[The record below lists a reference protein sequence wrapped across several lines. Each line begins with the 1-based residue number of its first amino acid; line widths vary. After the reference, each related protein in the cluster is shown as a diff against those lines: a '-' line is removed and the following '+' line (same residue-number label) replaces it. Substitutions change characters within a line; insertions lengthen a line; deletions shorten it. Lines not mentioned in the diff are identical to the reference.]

1 MNPDP
6 HNIIVPDEKQ
16 LRILEQVRARLAK
29 RWPTTEVKHEKHFQ
43 HREDESLDIPPLG
56 ESAWLSVT
64 LSTLQLTISTPMPWE
79 NGPTTRVRM
88 SFNSYDGGH
97 HGEPWALVL
106 DSEARAR
113 LADAGIEPGKQGRT
127 WSLTHSTEREIA
139 DAIVD
144 VVARLDAVPL
154 RVLRR
159 ADLPPDVDWPWH
171 GLLSLMTA
179 DKIVS
184 IEPQPN
190 GKHVITSEIAGR
202 RTEAEVGAKDM
213 ELLHWWWDR
222 AGLPVPE
229 KEQR

>member
-6 HNIIVPDEKQ
+6 NNIIVPDEGQ
-16 LRILEQVRARLAK
+16 LRILEQVRARLAQ
-29 RWPTTEVKHEKHFQ
+29 RWPTTEVNHERHFQ
-43 HREDESLDIPPLG
+43 NREDESLDIPPLG

-64 LSTLQLTISTPMPWE
+64 LPMLQLTISTPMPWE
-79 NGPTTRVRM
+79 NGPTTRLRM

-97 HGEPWALVL
+97 QGEPWALLL
-106 DSEARAR
+106 DSKARSR
-113 LADAGIEPGKQGRT
+113 LADAGVEPGKQGRT
-127 WSLTHSTEREIA
+127 WSLSDGTELEIA
-139 DAIVD
+139 DTIVD
-144 VVARLDAVPL
+144 AVARLAAVPL

-171 GLLSLMTA
+171 GLISLMTA

-184 IEPQPN
+184 IEAQPD

-213 ELLHWWWDR
+213 QLLRWWWDSV
-222 AGLPVPE
+222 GSSVPD
-229 KEQR
+229 KE